1 MYERAVFLVRI
12 AKNTKYDTAKSERA
26 FMSGVL
32 TLTVSTVIVKIIGL
46 AYKIPLLSVLGTD
59 GMGYFNTAYEIF
71 ALLCGVSTS
80 GMPIAVSM
88 LVSSAYESGNSA
100 RARGIFKTS
109 SALLLTKGVLF
120 SASLALLARPIA
132 RSVGN
137 SEAYLALLAISPAL
151 LFTCISGAIRGYFQG
166 RRMMLPTAVSQLTE
180 ALGKL
185 IIGVTFAIFAI
196 RMGFGV
202 ASAAAFA
209 VLGVSVGSLMS
220 AVYLVIKKRI
230 DREALP
236 TPKERSQKTGKYFF
250 ELLRISL
257 PITACSALTGSTRI
271 IDMALIMRRL
281 QDIGVTSAASNR
293 IYGAYTTLALPIFG
307 LVPAFVPPITESLI
321 PRLSAAVETNNKL
334 EERYAVSGAARLTV
348 FLAMPASM
356 GLALY
361 SRDIIA
367 LLFGREAEA
376 LEIASPLLSML
387 GASVLFSCLVTA
399 TNAMLQSYRRVVL
412 PMISL
417 GAGAVVKAVSAY
429 FLIGN
434 PEIGVMGAPISTLL
448 CNVTVLSI
456 NLCFITSCVS
466 GKTGI
471 LMQLPKPFFASVI
484 SMLASYAVYIP
495 LKNTLAGSSVAFI
508 GAFCIAILVYVV
520 LCFWFGVIN
529 KNDISILKINKKE
542 S

>member
-1 MYERAVFLVRI
+1 MYEWAVFWVKI
-12 AKNTKYDTAKSERA
+12 AKNSKYDTAISERT

-59 GMGYFNTAYEIF
+59 GMGYFNTAYEVF

-88 LVSSAYESGNSA
+88 LVASAYESGNSA
-100 RARGIFKTS
+100 RARGIFRTS

-120 SASLALLARPIA
+120 SASLALLAGPVA
-132 RSVGN
+132 NAVGN
-137 SEAYLALLAISPAL
+137 ADAYLALLAISPAL
-151 LFTCISGAIRGYFQG
+151 LFSCIAGAIRGYFQG
-166 RRMMLPTAVSQLTE
+166 RRIMLPTAISQLTE

-185 IIGVTFAIFAI
+185 IIGVTFAVIATK
-196 RMGFGV
+196 MGFGV

-209 VLGVSVGSLMS
+209 VLGVSIGSMLS
-220 AVYLVIKKRI
+220 AIYLIVKKQM
-230 DREALP
+230 DREALL
-236 TPKERSQKTGKYFF
+236 TKRDSDQKTGKYFF

-257 PITACSALTGSTRI
+257 PITACSALTGATRI

-281 QDIGVTSAASNR
+281 QDIGVSAASSNK

-321 PRLSAAVETNNKL
+321 PRLSAAAETKNKL
-334 EERYAVSGAARLTV
+334 EEKHAVSGAARLTV

-356 GLALY
+356 GLVLY
-361 SRDIIA
+361 SEDIIA
-367 LLFGREAEA
+367 LLFGRGTEA
-376 LEIASPLLSML
+376 LDVAAPLLSAL
-387 GASVLFSCLVTA
+387 GASVLFSCLVTT

-412 PMISL
+412 PMVSL
-417 GAGAVVKAVSAY
+417 GAGAAVKAVSAY

-434 PEIGVMGAPISTLL
+434 PDIGVMGAPVSTLL

-456 NLCFITSCVS
+456 NLCFVSSCFS
-466 GKTGI
+466 GRTGI
-471 LMQLPKPFFASVI
+471 LAQLPKPFFASVI
-484 SMLASYAVYIP
+484 SMLASYAAYIP
-495 LKNTLAGSSVAFI
+495 LKKAFDGSSIAFVC
-508 GAFCIAILVYVV
+508 AFCIAISTYVFLCVY
-520 LCFWFGVIN
+520 FGVVN
-529 KNDISILKINKKE
+529 KNDISMIRINKKE

>member
-1 MYERAVFLVRI
+1 MADPPSLKLRRDKSDFL
-12 AKNTKYDTAKSERA
+12 K
-26 FMSGVL
+26 
-32 TLTVSTVIVKIIGL
+32 
-46 AYKIPLLSVLGTD
+46 
-59 GMGYFNTAYEIF
+59 
-71 ALLCGVSTS
+71 
-80 GMPIAVSM
+80 
-88 LVSSAYESGNSA
+88 
-100 RARGIFKTS
+100 
-109 SALLLTKGVLF
+109 
-120 SASLALLARPIA
+120 
-132 RSVGN
+132 
-137 SEAYLALLAISPAL
+137 
-151 LFTCISGAIRGYFQG
+151 QG
-166 RRMMLPTAVSQLTE
+166 PN
-180 ALGKL
+180 
-185 IIGVTFAIFAI
+185 
-196 RMGFGV
+196 
-202 ASAAAFA
+202 AAAFGILGLSA
-209 VLGVSVGSLMS
+209 GTLISAIYLLILKLFRDKRDRWAELSAASQKITLDKEHGVGALIRLAIPITLSSTVLGVTKI
-220 AVYLVIKKRI
+220 A
-230 DREALP
+230 
-236 TPKERSQKTGKYFF
+236 
-250 ELLRISL
+250 
-257 PITACSALTGSTRI
+257 
-271 IDMALIMRRL
+271 DMALIMRRL

-348 FLAMPASM
+348 FIAMPASM

-471 LMQLPKPFFASVI
+471 LIQLPKPFFASVI

-508 GAFCIAILVYVV
+508 GAFCIAILAYVV
-520 LCFWFGVIN
+520 LCFWFRVIN